1 MDSKSTALVL
11 IGYQNDYFA
20 EDGVLHAVIEES
32 TKTVLANTLA
42 MIEALI
48 DTDVLIVT
56 TPIVFTPDYS
66 ELVDPIGILKIIKE
80 AGAFRSRS
88 TGVKTIPE
96 ILGFGDRIVEVP
108 GKRGFDAFADT
119 GLDNILNAHKIT
131 DIAFAGA
138 VTSICIDSTGRAA
151 FEKGYKVTQLSDCT
165 SSRTTVEQAFYCST
179 VFPLYGAVMD
189 SKEFIQ
195 DLVIEAS

>member
-1 MDSKSTALVL
+1 MDPKSTALVL

-42 MIEALI
+42 MIEALK
-48 DTDVLIVT
+48 DSDVLIVT

-66 ELVDPIGILKIIKE
+66 ELVDPVGILKIIKD
-80 AGAFRSRS
+80 AGAFRSRT

-96 ILGFGDRIVEVP
+96 ILAFGDRIVEVP

-119 GLDNILNAHKIT
+119 GLDNILKAHEVT
-131 DIAFAGA
+131 DIVFAGA

-165 SSRTTVEQAFYCST
+165 SGRTTVEQAFYTST
-179 VFPLYGAVMD
+179 VFPLYGSVMD
-189 SKEFIQ
+189 SKEFIKG
-195 DLVIEAS
+195 LCIEAS

>member
-1 MDSKSTALVL
+1 MDPKSTALVL

-32 TKTVLANTLA
+32 TKNVLANTLA
-42 MIEALI
+42 MIEALK
-48 DTDVLIVT
+48 DSDVLIVT
-56 TPIVFTPDYS
+56 TPIIFTPDYS
-66 ELVDPIGILKIIKE
+66 ELVEPVGILKIIKE
-80 AGAFRSRS
+80 AGAFRSRT

-96 ILGFGDRIVEVP
+96 ILEFGDRIVEVP

-119 GLDNILNAHKIT
+119 GLDNILKAHKIT
-131 DIAFAGA
+131 DIALAGA

-165 SSRTTVEQAFYCST
+165 SGRTTVEQAFYCST
-179 VFPLYGAVMD
+179 VFPLYGSVLD
-189 SKEFIQ
+189 SKEFIHGLGL
-195 DLVIEAS
+195 DAS